1 MRDNYL
7 IGLIEE
13 ILYIWGDMISIDQL
27 AKILETD
34 KKSLKENLQY
44 MYDDRNNKKSGLIL
58 KRYDDSYQLTTRKE
72 HDKYIQKILSNNS
85 KKLGNSALETLSIIA
100 YRQPI
105 TRAEIDNIRGVN
117 SQASIDSLLE
127 KNLIEKAGRLD
138 KIGKP
143 ILYKTTN
150 DFLKYFDIESL
161 DNLPDLPEL
170 GGEYED

>member
-34 KKSLKENLQY
+34 RKTLKENLQY
-44 MYDDRNNKKSGLIL
+44 MYDDRNNKESGLIL

-72 HDKYIQKILSNNS
+72 HDTYIQKILSNNS

-161 DNLPDLPEL
+161 DKLPDLPEL